1 MLCRIVMFMLC
12 LYVYLRITTFS
23 YLCMSVKSVSWP
35 DGLKWPVRQEALQA
49 LQIPRT

>member
-1 MLCRIVMFMLC
+1 MSYC
-12 LYVYLRITTFS
+12 YVYVMSLYIRITTFS
-23 YLCMSVKSVSWP
+23 YLCLCMSVKSVSWP